1 MDSKIYDSILN
12 TIKKLIGTDI
22 DYGVFDIDL
31 VVAINSAFMILNQLG
46 IGPDKPYNITGPDE
60 TWKDFFGDEEVFAL
74 AKSYIYLRTKLLFD
88 PPTSGVLHEAV
99 ERQISEFEWR
109 MHIQA
114 DYNDAVKDEP
124 IPDNP
129 ETPSEGGGTLD
140 HSQLINRDRPDQ
152 HPIGAITGLEGEL
165 DTIPRAMTKDEL
177 LDILNDEG
185 GDKLGLARDLF
196 KSRRS
201 KDSLGESQS

>member
-1 MDSKIYDSILN
+1 MDDSILE
-12 TIKKLIGTDI
+12 TIKKLLGI
-22 DYGVFDIDL
+22 DKDYTVFDMDVI
-31 VVAINSAFMILNQLG
+31 VAINSSFMILNQLG
-46 IGPDKPYNITGPDE
+46 VGPEKAFSIKDASA
-60 TWKDFFGDEEVFAL
+60 TWKDFFGNEEIFEL
-74 AKSYIYLRTKLLFD
+74 AKSYIYLRSKLLFD

-114 DYNDAVKDEP
+114 DYNDSVKDEP
-124 IPDNP
+124 TPENPEIPD
-129 ETPSEGGGTLD
+129 EGEGALD

-177 LDILNDEG
+177 LDILSDEG
-185 GDKLGLARDLF
+185 GGKFGLARDLF

-201 KDSLGESQS
+201 ANSLGEGQS